1 MTKQLDLT
9 MKPTGYSYRVDL
21 NVWAGEYPVWDWDD
35 SIGRQQI
42 QLFTAFGINNFI
54 DLTESGEMPPYAQ
67 FLSLSIERHQLP
79 IPNGGTP
86 AAVEDVVEL
95 FRTIECSLLEKP
107 FAKFYI
113 HCLGGVG
120 RTGTIVACY
129 YVYFKQMNA
138 EEALAKMRHMF
149 SCHERANWMS
159 APETEAQIDF
169 IHTFAN
175 TIHNN

>member
-21 NVWAGEYPVWDWDD
+21 NVWAVEYPVWDWDD
-35 SIGRQQI
+35 SIGRMQI
-42 QLFTAFGINNFI
+42 QLFTDFGINFFI

-67 FLSLSIERHQLP
+67 FLSPSIERYRLH
-79 IPNGGTP
+79 IPNRGTP
-86 AAVEDVVEL
+86 AAVEDVVRL
-95 FRTIECSLLEKP
+95 FQVIECTLSDKP
-107 FAKFYI
+107 FTNIYI

-120 RTGTIVACY
+120 RTVTIVACY
-129 YVYFKQMNA
+129 YIYFKQMA
-138 EEALAKMRHMF
+138 ADEALAEMRRMF
-149 SCHERANWMS
+149 SSHERAVWMS

-175 TIHNN
+175 TIQNN

>member
-1 MTKQLDLT
+1 MTRQLDLT

-35 SIGRQQI
+35 SIGRMQI
-42 QLFTAFGINNFI
+42 QLFTDFGINFFI

-67 FLSLSIERHQLP
+67 FLSPSIERYRLH
-79 IPNGGTP
+79 IPNRGTP
-86 AAVEDVVEL
+86 AAVEDVVRL
-95 FRTIECSLLEKP
+95 FQVIECTLSDKP
-107 FAKFYI
+107 FTNIYI

-129 YVYFKQMNA
+129 YIYFKQMA
-138 EEALAKMRHMF
+138 ADEALAEMRRMF
-149 SCHERANWMS
+149 SSHERAVWMS

>member
-1 MTKQLDLT
+1 MTRQLDLT

-35 SIGRQQI
+35 SIGRMQI
-42 QLFTAFGINNFI
+42 QLFTDFGINFFI

-67 FLSLSIERHQLP
+67 FLSPSIERYRLH
-79 IPNGGTP
+79 IPNRGTP
-86 AAVEDVVEL
+86 AAVEDVVRL
-95 FRTIECSLLEKP
+95 FQVIECTLSDKP
-107 FAKFYI
+107 FTNIYI

-129 YVYFKQMNA
+129 YIYFKQMA
-138 EEALAKMRHMF
+138 ADEALAEMRRMF
-149 SCHERANWMS
+149 SSHERANWMS

-175 TIHNN
+175 TIQNN

>member
-1 MTKQLDLT
+1 MTRQLDLT

-35 SIGRQQI
+35 SIGRMQI
-42 QLFTAFGINNFI
+42 QMFTDFGINFFI

-67 FLSLSIERHQLP
+67 FLSPSIERYRLH
-79 IPNGGTP
+79 IPNRGTP
-86 AAVEDVVEL
+86 AAVEDVVRL
-95 FRTIECSLLEKP
+95 FQVIECTLSDKP
-107 FAKFYI
+107 FTNIYI

-129 YVYFKQMNA
+129 YIYFKQMA
-138 EEALAKMRHMF
+138 ADEALAEMRRMF
-149 SCHERANWMS
+149 SSHERAVWMS

-175 TIHNN
+175 TIKNN

>member
-1 MTKQLDLT
+1 MTRQLDLT

-35 SIGRQQI
+35 SIGRMQI
-42 QLFTAFGINNFI
+42 QLFTDFGINFFI

-67 FLSLSIERHQLP
+67 FLSPSIERYRLH
-79 IPNGGTP
+79 IPNRGTP
-86 AAVEDVVEL
+86 AAVEDVVRL
-95 FRTIECSLLEKP
+95 FQVIECTLSDKP
-107 FAKFYI
+107 FTNIYI

-129 YVYFKQMNA
+129 YIYFKQMVA
-138 EEALAKMRHMF
+138 DEALAEMRRMF
-149 SCHERANWMS
+149 SSHERANWMS

-175 TIHNN
+175 TIQNN

>member
-1 MTKQLDLT
+1 MTRQLDLT

-35 SIGRQQI
+35 SIGRMQM
-42 QLFTAFGINNFI
+42 QLFTDFGINFFI

-67 FLSLSIERHQLP
+67 FLSPSIERYRLH
-79 IPNGGTP
+79 IPNRGTP
-86 AAVEDVVEL
+86 AAVEDVVRL
-95 FRTIECSLLEKP
+95 FQVIECTLSDKP
-107 FAKFYI
+107 FTNIYI

-129 YVYFKQMNA
+129 YIYFKQMA
-138 EEALAKMRHMF
+138 ADEALAEMRRMF
-149 SCHERANWMS
+149 SSHERAVWMS

-175 TIHNN
+175 TIKNN

>member
-1 MTKQLDLT
+1 MTRQLDLT

-35 SIGRQQI
+35 SIGRMQI
-42 QLFTAFGINNFI
+42 QLFTDFGINFFI

-67 FLSLSIERHQLP
+67 FLSPSIERYRLH
-79 IPNGGTP
+79 IPNRGTP
-86 AAVEDVVEL
+86 AAVEDVVRL
-95 FRTIECSLLEKP
+95 FQVIECTLSDKP
-107 FAKFYI
+107 FTNIYI

-129 YVYFKQMNA
+129 YIYFKQMNA
-138 EEALAKMRHMF
+138 EEALAEMRLMF
-149 SCHERANWMS
+149 SSHERAVWMS

-175 TIHNN
+175 TIQNN

>member
-1 MTKQLDLT
+1 MTRQLDLT

-35 SIGRQQI
+35 SIGRMQI
-42 QLFTAFGINNFI
+42 QLFTDFGINFFI

-67 FLSLSIERHQLP
+67 FLSPSIERYRLH
-79 IPNGGTP
+79 IPNRGTP
-86 AAVEDVVEL
+86 AAVEDVVRL
-95 FRTIECSLLEKP
+95 FQVIEYTLSDKP
-107 FAKFYI
+107 FTNIYI

-129 YVYFKQMNA
+129 YIYFKQMA
-138 EEALAKMRHMF
+138 ADEALAEMRRMF
-149 SCHERANWMS
+149 SSHERAVWMS
-159 APETEAQIDF
+159 VPETEAQIDF

-175 TIHNN
+175 TIQNN

>member
-1 MTKQLDLT
+1 MTRQLDLT

-35 SIGRQQI
+35 SIGRMQI
-42 QLFTAFGINNFI
+42 QLFTDFGINFFI

-67 FLSLSIERHQLP
+67 FLSPSIERYRLH
-79 IPNGGTP
+79 IPNRGTP
-86 AAVEDVVEL
+86 AAVEDVVRL
-95 FRTIECSLLEKP
+95 FQVIECTLSDKP
-107 FAKFYI
+107 FTNIYI

-129 YVYFKQMNA
+129 YIYFKQMA
-138 EEALAKMRHMF
+138 ADEALAEMRLMF
-149 SCHERANWMS
+149 SSHERANWIS

-175 TIHNN
+175 TIQNN

>member
-1 MTKQLDLT
+1 MTRQLDLT

-35 SIGRQQI
+35 SIGRMQI
-42 QLFTAFGINNFI
+42 QLFTDFGINFFI

-67 FLSLSIERHQLP
+67 FLSPSIERYRLH
-79 IPNGGTP
+79 IPNRGTP
-86 AAVEDVVEL
+86 AAVEDVVRL
-95 FRTIECSLLEKP
+95 FQVIECTLSDKP
-107 FAKFYI
+107 FTNIYI

-120 RTGTIVACY
+120 RTATIVACY
-129 YVYFKQMNA
+129 YIYFKQMNA
-138 EEALAKMRHMF
+138 EEALAEMRLMF
-149 SCHERANWMS
+149 SSHERAVWMS

-175 TIHNN
+175 TIQNN

>member
-1 MTKQLDLT
+1 MTRQLDLT

-35 SIGRQQI
+35 SIGRMQI
-42 QLFTAFGINNFI
+42 QLFTDFGINFFI

-67 FLSLSIERHQLP
+67 FLSPSIERYRLH
-79 IPNGGTP
+79 IPNRGTP
-86 AAVEDVVEL
+86 AAVEDVVRL
-95 FRTIECSLLEKP
+95 FQVIECTLSDKP
-107 FAKFYI
+107 FTNIYI

-129 YVYFKQMNA
+129 YIYFKQMA
-138 EEALAKMRHMF
+138 ADEALAEMRRMF
-149 SCHERANWMS
+149 SSHERAVWMS
-159 APETEAQIDF
+159 SPETEAQIDF

-175 TIHNN
+175 TIKNN